1 MERGF
6 FMMGVVQPRNT
17 LNIGTLIRS
26 SHVFGATGVFAV
38 GAAFPVE
45 NEAAHDFDR
54 HLPVFHFADAEQLDN
69 AMPTNAEFVVIELR
83 EDACDLRTFVHPER
97 AVYILGSE
105 YMGVP
110 DEYLSL
116 RRRTKIV
123 QVPAREHVSLNVAI
137 AGSIVMADRVMKEE
151 GRQARQRMFSE
162 RSSPRPERDHYR
174 RKPPPG
180 RG

>member
-6 FMMGVVQPRNT
+6 FMIGVIGPRNT

-26 SHVFGATGVFAV
+26 SHVFGATAVFAI

-45 NEAAHDFDR
+45 NEAAHGFDR
-54 HLPVFHFADAEQLDN
+54 HLPVFHFEGPDQFDH
-69 AMPTNAEFVVIELR
+69 AMPANAEYVVIEMH

-97 AVYILGSE
+97 AIYILGSE

-110 DEYLSL
+110 AEYLTL

-123 QVPAREHVSLNVAI
+123 QVPAREKVSLNVAI

-151 GRQARQRMFSE
+151 GRQARRRMFSE
-162 RSSPRPERDHYR
+162 RSTHRPERDHYR
-174 RKPPPG
+174 RKPPPDPA
-180 RG
+180 